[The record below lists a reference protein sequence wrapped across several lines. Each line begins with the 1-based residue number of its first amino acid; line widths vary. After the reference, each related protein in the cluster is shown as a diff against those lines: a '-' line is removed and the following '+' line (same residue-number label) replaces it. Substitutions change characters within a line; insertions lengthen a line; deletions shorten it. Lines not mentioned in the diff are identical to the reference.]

1 MDTETEKR
9 GRGRPTIYTVEL
21 RDQLCRRIASGRT
34 LRSVCRDE
42 DMPCRETV
50 DDWMH
55 DCDNKEKADRAW
67 VMDDFLL
74 HLARARHIQADN
86 IHDECIDI
94 ADDGTNDFV
103 EKAIKGGKTVVV
115 FDKEHVNRSRLR
127 VDARLAYLTNM
138 APRKYGKTRT
148 EIQALDAK
156 GNPADLPGSYKAD
169 LDASA
174 AKLTAA
180 IEKGLPDG
188 EE

>member
-21 RDQLCRRIASGRT
+21 RELLCRRIASGRT

-50 DDWMH
+50 DDWMF
-55 DCDNKEKADRAW
+55 DCDNEQKKDRAW
-67 VMDDFLL
+67 VIDDFLL

-86 IHDECIDI
+86 VHDECIDI

-103 EKAIKGGKTVVV
+103 ERAIKGGKTVVV

-127 VDARLAYLTNM
+127 VDTRQAWLQNT
-138 APRKYGKTRT
+138 APHIYGKSRV
-148 EIQALDAK
+148 EVQALDKK
-156 GNPADLPGSYKAD
+156 GKPTDRGM
-169 LDASA
+169 SA
-174 AKLTAA
+174 EYMAENAA
-180 IEKGLPDG
+180 IIAAEKAKNGK
-188 EE
+188 E